1 MAEMAMTMTT
11 RDMVTIS
18 MGTISTG
25 MAGMMK
31 GMDMTVMGMME
42 SAGTVGTASMAGMA
56 IDCPRILKE
65 QTNMKNDL
73 RGAWHGALMALLLTG
88 VVASASAA
96 VTLPLGSSS
105 QVPAAAGQVRLKHTK
120 NGNVE
125 IKLNVKHLAPA
136 GRITPGANVFVV
148 WARGLEPGAEAQNLG
163 ALKTDKNL
171 NGKLTA
177 GTAMSS
183 FDLFI
188 TCEQAQTATFP
199 ATPELLPLHYV
210 NK

>member
-1 MAEMAMTMTT
+1 
-11 RDMVTIS
+11 
-18 MGTISTG
+18 
-25 MAGMMK
+25 
-31 GMDMTVMGMME
+31 MDALPPHPE
-42 SAGTVGTASMAGMA
+42 
-56 IDCPRILKE
+56 E
-65 QTNMKNDL
+65 QTNMNNNSRRAGYGVL
-73 RGAWHGALMALLLTG
+73 LVLLLAG
-88 VVASASAA
+88 VVATPSAA
-96 VTLPLGSSS
+96 GTLPLGSSS
-105 QVPAAAGQVRLKHTK
+105 EIPAAAGQVQLKHTK

-125 IKLNVKHLAPA
+125 IKLKVKHLAPA

-148 WARGLEPGAEAQNLG
+148 WARGLEPGAGAQNLG

-199 ATPELLPLHYV
+199 AAPELLPLHYV

>member
-1 MAEMAMTMTT
+1 MNNLKRAGH
-11 RDMVTIS
+11 
-18 MGTISTG
+18 GTLLL
-25 MAGMMK
+25 
-31 GMDMTVMGMME
+31 V
-42 SAGTVGTASMAGMA
+42 
-56 IDCPRILKE
+56 
-65 QTNMKNDL
+65 
-73 RGAWHGALMALLLTG
+73 LLLTG
-88 VVASASAA
+88 VVTMASAT
-96 VTLPLGSSS
+96 VTLPLGNSS
-105 QVPAAAGQVRLKHTK
+105 QVPAASGQVHLKHTK

-125 IKLNVKHLAPA
+125 IKLTVKHLAPA

-188 TCEQAQTATFP
+188 TCEQSQTATFP
-199 ATPELLPLHYV
+199 ASPELLPLHYM

>member
-1 MAEMAMTMTT
+1 MGITAM
-11 RDMVTIS
+11 
-18 MGTISTG
+18 
-25 MAGMMK
+25 GMMK
-31 GMDMTVMGMME
+31 GTGMVGMTVMGTME
-42 SAGTVGTASMAGMA
+42 TTTGTVGTATDRRTAPCTLEEPGIMNNLKRAG
-56 IDCPRILKE
+56 
-65 QTNMKNDL
+65 
-73 RGAWHGALMALLLTG
+73 HGALLLVLLLTG
-88 VVASASAA
+88 VVTMASAA

-105 QVPAAAGQVRLKHTK
+105 EIPAAEGTVRLNHTK

-125 IKLNVKHLAPA
+125 IKLKVKHLAPA

-148 WARGLEPGAEAQNLG
+148 WARGLEPGAGAQNLG

-199 ATPELLPLHYV
+199 AAPELLPLHYV